1 MRLTLAAIGGL
12 KLDTGVADKIIFDD
26 DVSGLRH
33 SRARQRGPYV
43 DLSVQDRRQDPEA
56 CPRTCHGD

>member
-1 MRLTLAAIGGL
+1 MRLTLAAIEGL

-26 DVSGLRH
+26 DV
-33 SRARQRGPYV
+33 RARQRGPYV